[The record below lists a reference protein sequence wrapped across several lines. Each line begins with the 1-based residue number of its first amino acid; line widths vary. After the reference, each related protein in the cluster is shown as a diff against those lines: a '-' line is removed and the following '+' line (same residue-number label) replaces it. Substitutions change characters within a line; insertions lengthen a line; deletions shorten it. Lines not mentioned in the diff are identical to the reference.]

1 MVHCCTVRRNRE
13 TAIADMKS
21 RWRYRSIKPLLNQS
35 GVGGHQK
42 SVRKWG
48 HLAKGRRLRLWE
60 MLRGIDYATKEWG
73 VDERI
78 GWIELT
84 LSNIVSLRCLLKMT
98 VDYTLCIAREGKTAL
113 YKGEQQM
120 EGGEIL
126 RMEMVGV

>member
-1 MVHCCTVRRNRE
+1 M
-13 TAIADMKS
+13 
-21 RWRYRSIKPLLNQS
+21 
-35 GVGGHQK
+35 
-42 SVRKWG
+42 
-48 HLAKGRRLRLWE
+48 WE
-60 MLRGIDYATKEWG
+60 MLRGIGYATKEWG
-73 VDERI
+73 VDGRI

-84 LSNIVSLRCLLKMT
+84 LSNIMSLRCLLKMT